1 MEVPSKL
8 LISKF
13 GCRLTFVQSTPL
25 DHPREVVRRSDSAL
39 EGDETRGS
47 SLWVHRVR
55 GSGAGP
61 EGAKMRESVM
71 WVMLVPDKGA
81 TEAKFTVEQGYAI
94 MLGKPIIA
102 MA

>member
-1 MEVPSKL
+1 
-8 LISKF
+8 
-13 GCRLTFVQSTPL
+13 
-25 DHPREVVRRSDSAL
+25 
-39 EGDETRGS
+39 
-47 SLWVHRVR
+47 
-55 GSGAGP
+55 
-61 EGAKMRESVM
+61 MRESVM